1 MVVIHDFTENKEMLK
16 QVTYQATHDPLTGLI
31 NRLKFKEYLDQAI
44 KNAKDQGRESI
55 LFFLD
60 LDRFKIIND
69 SCGHFAGDRLL
80 RQLALIIKATVRQ
93 QDIVARLG
101 GDEFG
106 ILLENISLA
115 TAFEMAE
122 EICRTVQEFFFTWQ
136 GKFLQYRCEHWDR
149 RN

>member
-1 MVVIHDFTENKEMLK
+1 M
-16 QVTYQATHDPLTGLI
+16 
-31 NRLKFKEYLDQAI
+31 
-44 KNAKDQGRESI
+44 
-55 LFFLD
+55 D

-136 GKFLQYRCEHWDR
+136 GKFFNIGVSIGIAEISAAVDNSDYLLSAADQACSLAKKKR
-149 RN
+149 RQHLLPL